1 MEGTKAERDQDILQL
16 VTFHIAREEFAV
28 NILDVREINRMMDI
42 TRVPHAPDF
51 VEGVINLR
59 GQVIPVV
66 DLRKRF
72 GLPAGER
79 DKHTRIVVVELGA
92 KVVGFLVDSVSEVLR
107 VSTSLVEPPPALASG
122 IESDYIRGVVKLED
136 RLLVLLDLHRLLSRG
151 EARELQEFSA

>member
-1 MEGTKAERDQDILQL
+1 MEAKKAERDQEILQL
-16 VTFHIAREEFAV
+16 VTFHVAREEFAV
-28 NILDVREINRMMDI
+28 DILDVREINRMMEI
-42 TRVPHAPDF
+42 TRVPQAPEF

-72 GLPAGER
+72 GLEAEER
-79 DKHTRIVVVELGA
+79 DKNTRIVVVELGS

-122 IESDYIRGVVKLED
+122 IEADYIRGVVKLED
-136 RLLVLLDLHRLLSRG
+136 RLLVLLDLHRLLNRG
-151 EARELQEFSA
+151 EARELQEFAP